1 MTKKTKLPPEL
12 LQEARGWISDCI
24 GTWRDIHSKEDIE
37 ALTPNEIEKGIEI
50 HYSGG
55 LEGFIS
61 ACAALIVE
69 RNNS

>member
-1 MTKKTKLPPEL
+1 MTKKAQLPPEL

-24 GTWRDIHSKEDIE
+24 GTWRDIHSKEDVQ
-37 ALTPNEIEKGIEI
+37 ALTIEEISEGIEI

-55 LEGFIS
+55 LEGFIT